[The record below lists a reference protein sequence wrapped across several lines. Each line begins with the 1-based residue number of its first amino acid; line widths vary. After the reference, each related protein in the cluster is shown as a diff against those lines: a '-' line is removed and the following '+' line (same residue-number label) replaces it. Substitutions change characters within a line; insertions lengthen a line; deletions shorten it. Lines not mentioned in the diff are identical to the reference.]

1 MEVIIQS
8 DAQYASVVAAR
19 LISHLLREKP
29 NAVLGLAAGQTPIL
43 LYNELVRK
51 YREGHIDFSRV
62 TTFNLD
68 EFVGLRPDHPASYRS
83 FMFKHLFDHVNI
95 PRENIHIPDG
105 MSTDIP
111 EYCRQ
116 YEEAIRKAG
125 GIDLQILGI
134 GTEGHIGFNEPTS
147 SLTSRMRTKT
157 LTPRTRRDF
166 ADQFGGEDHV
176 PRYILTLGLGTVM
189 EARQCMLLAFGKR
202 KASAISRTIEGPVT
216 SMMPASV
223 LQMHPVVKVFLDTQ
237 AASLLQNTSYYQ
249 WVYDGKPEWQK
260 F

>member
-8 DAQYASVVAAR
+8 DAQSASVVAAR

-29 NAVLGLAAGQTPIL
+29 NAVIGLATGNTPIL

-51 YREGHIDFSRV
+51 YREGHIDFSQA

-68 EFVGLRPDHPASYRS
+68 EFVGLPPGHPSSYHA
-83 FMFKHLFDHVNI
+83 FMHKHLFDHINVDRSRIN
-95 PRENIHIPDG
+95 IPDG
-105 MSTDIP
+105 QASDIP
-111 EYCRQ
+111 AFCEEYEQR
-116 YEEAIRKAG
+116 IRAAG

-147 SLTSRMRTKT
+147 SLGSRTRIKT
-157 LTPRTRRDF
+157 LPPRTRRDF
-166 ADQFGGEDHV
+166 AFLFGGEHKVPKHV
-176 PRYILTLGLGTVM
+176 MTMGIGTVM
-189 EARQCMLLAFGKR
+189 EARQCVLLAFGKS
-202 KASAISRTIEGPVT
+202 KAQAIARTVEGPVT
-216 SMMPASV
+216 SMMPASI
-223 LQMHPVVKVFLDTQ
+223 LQMHPVVKVMVDEG

-249 WVYDGKPEWQK
+249 WVYEGKPEWQR

>member
-1 MEVIIQS
+1 MEVIIKS
-8 DAQYASVVAAR
+8 DAQSASVVAAR

-29 NAVLGLAAGQTPIL
+29 NAVLGLVAGQSPIP
-43 LYNELVRK
+43 LYSELVRK
-51 YREGHIDFSRV
+51 HREGHIDFSRV

-68 EFVGLRPDHPASYRS
+68 EFVGIPPDHPASYRS
-83 FMFKHLFDHVNI
+83 FMFKHFFDHVNI

-105 MSTDIP
+105 MAADVP
-111 EYCRQ
+111 EYGRQ
-116 YEEAIRKAG
+116 YEDAIRKAG

-166 ADQFGGEDHV
+166 APQFGGEDRV
-176 PRYILTLGLGTVM
+176 PNYILTMGLGTIM
-189 EARQCMLLAFGKR
+189 EARQCMLLAFGKS
-202 KASAISRTIEGPVT
+202 KANAIARTIEGPVT
-216 SMMPASV
+216 SMMPASI
-223 LQMHPVVKVFLDTQ
+223 LQMHPVVKVFLDHH
-237 AASLLQNTSYYQ
+237 ASALLQNTSYYQ

>member
-8 DAQYASVVAAR
+8 DAQAASVVAAR
-19 LISHLLREKP
+19 MISHLLREKP
-29 NAVLGLAAGQTPIL
+29 TAVLGLAAGQTPIP
-43 LYNELVRK
+43 LYAELVRK

-68 EFVGLRPDHPASYRS
+68 EFVGLPPNHPSSYRS

-105 MSTDIP
+105 LATDMP
-111 EYCRQ
+111 EHCRQ
-116 YEEAIRKAG
+116 YEAAIQKAG
-125 GIDLQILGI
+125 GLDLQVLGV
-134 GTEGHIGFNEPTS
+134 GVEGHIGFNEPTS

-166 ADQFGGEDHV
+166 SSQFGGEDRV
-176 PRYILTLGLGTVM
+176 PRYIVTLGLGSVM
-189 EARQCMLLAFGKR
+189 EARKCMLLAFGKR
-202 KASAISRTIEGPVT
+202 KAQAIARTIEGPLT
-216 SMMPASV
+216 AMMPASI
-223 LQMHPVVKVFLDTQ
+223 LQMHPVAKIFLDAP
-237 AASLLQNTSYYQ
+237 AASLLQNTSYYD
-249 WVYDGKPEWQK
+249 WVYEGKPEWQK

>member
-8 DAQYASVVAAR
+8 DAQSASVVAAR

-29 NAVLGLAAGQTPIL
+29 NAVLGLATGQTPIL

-68 EFVGLRPDHPASYRS
+68 EFVGLPPDHPASYRS
-83 FMFKHLFDHVNI
+83 FMFKHFFDHVNVR
-95 PRENIHIPDG
+95 PENIHIPDG
-105 MSTDIP
+105 MAADIP

-116 YEEAIRKAG
+116 YEEEIAKAG

-134 GTEGHIGFNEPTS
+134 GVEGHIGFNEPTS
-147 SLTSRMRTKT
+147 SLASRMRTKT
-157 LTPRTRRDF
+157 LTPRSRRDF
-166 ADQFGGEDHV
+166 APLFGGIDRV
-176 PRYILTLGLGTVM
+176 PAYIMTAGLGTVM
-189 EARQCMLLAFGKR
+189 SARQCMLLAFGKA
-202 KASAISRTIEGPVT
+202 KANAIARMIEGPVT
-216 SMMPASV
+216 AMLPASI
-223 LQMHPVVKVFLDTQ
+223 LQMHPIVKVFLDTQ

-249 WVYDGKPEWQK
+249 WVYEGKPEWQK

>member
-1 MEVIIQS
+1 MEVIIQT
-8 DAQYASVVAAR
+8 DAHSASVVAAR

-29 NAVLGLAAGQTPIL
+29 HAVLGLAAGQTPIP

-68 EFVGLRPDHPASYRS
+68 EFVGLAPDHPASYRS
-83 FMFKHLFDHVNI
+83 FMFKQFFDHVNVK
-95 PRENIHIPDG
+95 PENIHIPDG
-105 MSTDIP
+105 RAADVP
-111 EYCRQ
+111 EYCHH
-116 YEEAIRKAG
+116 YEALIRKAG

-147 SLTSRMRTKT
+147 SLASRTRTKT

-166 ADQFGGEDHV
+166 AGLFGGEHRV
-176 PRYILTLGLGTVM
+176 PRYILTMGLGTVM
-189 EARQCMLLAFGKR
+189 EARQCMLLAFGKA
-202 KASAISRTIEGPVT
+202 KANAIARAIEGPVT
-216 SMMPASV
+216 SMLPASI
-223 LQMHPVVKVFLDTQ
+223 LQMHPVAKVFLDHP

>member
-8 DAQYASVVAAR
+8 DAQSASVVAAR

-29 NAVLGLAAGQTPIL
+29 NAVLGLAAGQTPIP

-68 EFVGLRPDHPASYRS
+68 EFVGLPADHPASYHS
-83 FMFKHLFDHVNI
+83 FMFKHLFDHVNVK
-95 PRENIHIPDG
+95 RENIHIPDG
-105 MSTDIP
+105 QVADVP
-111 EYCRQ
+111 DYCHR
-116 YEEAIRKAG
+116 YEDLIRKAG

-147 SLTSRMRTKT
+147 SLASRTRTKT

-166 ADQFGGEDHV
+166 AGHFGGEDRV
-176 PRYILTLGLGTVM
+176 PRYILTMGLGTVM
-189 EARQCMLLAFGKR
+189 EARQCMLLAFGKS
-202 KASAISRTIEGPVT
+202 KANAISRAVEGPVT
-216 SMMPASV
+216 SMLPASI
-223 LQMHPVVKVFLDTQ
+223 LQMHPVVKVFLDHH

>member
-1 MEVIIQS
+1 MEVIIKS
-8 DAQYASVVAAR
+8 DAQSASVVAAR

-29 NAVLGLAAGQTPIL
+29 NAVLGLVAGQSPIP
-43 LYNELVRK
+43 LYTELVRK

-68 EFVGLRPDHPASYRS
+68 EFVGIAPDHPSSYRS
-83 FMFKHLFDHVNI
+83 FMFKNFFDHVNI

-105 MSTDIP
+105 MSSDVP

-116 YEEAIRKAG
+116 YETAIRKAG

-166 ADQFGGEDHV
+166 ASQFGGEDRV
-176 PRYILTLGLGTVM
+176 PNYILTMGLGTIM
-189 EARQCMLLAFGKR
+189 EARQCMLLAFGKN
-202 KASAISRTIEGPVT
+202 KANAIARTIEGPVT

-223 LQMHPVVKVFLDTQ
+223 LQMHPVVKVFLDNQ
-237 AASLLQNTSYYQ
+237 ASALLQNTSYYQ

>member
-8 DAQYASVVAAR
+8 DAQSASVIAAR
-19 LISHLLREKP
+19 YISHLLREKP
-29 NAVLGLAAGQTPIL
+29 NAVLGLVAGQSPIP
-43 LYNELVRK
+43 LYKELVRK
-51 YREGHIDFSRV
+51 HREGHIDFSRV

-68 EFVGLRPDHPASYRS
+68 EFVGLPHNHPASYRT
-83 FMFKHLFDHVNI
+83 FMYKTFFDHVNI
-95 PRENIHIPDG
+95 PRENIHMPDG
-105 MSTDIP
+105 TVADVP

-166 ADQFGGEDHV
+166 AMQFGGEHNV
-176 PRYILTLGLGTVM
+176 PNYILTMGLGTVM
-189 EARQCMLLAFGKR
+189 EARRCMLLAFGKT
-202 KASAISRTIEGPVT
+202 KANAIARTIEGPVT

-223 LQMHPVVKVFLDTQ
+223 LQMHPVVKVFLDAH